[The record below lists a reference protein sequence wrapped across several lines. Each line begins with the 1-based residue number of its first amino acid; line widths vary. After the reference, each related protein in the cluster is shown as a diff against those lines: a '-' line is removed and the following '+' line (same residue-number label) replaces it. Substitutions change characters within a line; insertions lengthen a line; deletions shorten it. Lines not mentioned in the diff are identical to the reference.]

1 MKYTCAKNYQKRPW
15 FDKVIAKIMWCSFL
29 THSVVFELSI
39 YCNARFL
46 HFAHVIMPLC
56 CLLSFRQLYCTLW
69 DGLAASSQ
77 KYITGWC
84 RTLTSLRHCCNVFA
98 IAIFSSYFRQGGYVM
113 PFVCLSACLSV
124 CLSVCLFVT
133 SRLVSCVCLCVCL
146 SVCSRSTGHNS
157 TAIFTKL
164 HTQSGEELVKSRN

>member
-1 MKYTCAKNYQKRPW
+1 
-15 FDKVIAKIMWCSFL
+15 MWCSFL

-98 IAIFSSYFRQGGYVM
+98 IATFSSYFRQGGYVM

-124 CLSVCLFVT
+124 CLSVCLLLVGWSVAFV
-133 SRLVSCVCLCVCL
+133 CVFVCL
-146 SVCSRSTGHNS
+146 SVRALQVTIQQRSSPNFTHSPVKNWLNLGINPPLNS
-157 TAIFTKL
+157 DPGLF
-164 HTQSGEELVKSRN
+164 